1 MAIPPWTVELLRRG
15 IVDVASKAGEP
26 ANLRRLKEQASGIL
40 QDLPESAARGI
51 QRVIQTAES
60 GKESVQRWSRRHTS
74 LAVPLLN
81 ASGVLYHP
89 MGTGVPIDQRVVD
102 VGQEVLRGDVV
113 LGAGMADRITRRLQ
127 RCFADYA
134 LADHGGVSIA
144 IAASFPAALSAV
156 SLVGT
161 RRTLVIHRRHA
172 VRLDGGVPLPEA
184 FGCVLPM
191 VTEVGGCD
199 RIDAEDFEGIERP
212 CLISA
217 DDGQTGFEPIELPGD
232 AIRVHVLPI
241 GVLADSPNRFV
252 PSAES
257 LLRGGADLVVL
268 PGDAIAGGPPCGIL
282 VGRREEI
289 DMIRESASWTALEA
303 SIAVHAMMAVAAE
316 TVAEGSSEIRPI
328 DALIST
334 SEDNLRDRAE
344 RLATR
349 LSGTESIAS
358 ARVTDDPA
366 RITEA
371 GRWRIPSRQVVLTHA
386 AVDAE
391 SWARKLAEDLPAVA
405 VTAAEG
411 TIRVDLRWLD
421 PAHDGPLAESLLR

>member
-15 IVDVASKAGEP
+15 LVDVANKAGEP
-26 ANLRRLKEQASGIL
+26 ATLRRLKEQASGIL

-74 LAVPLLN
+74 LAVPLIN

-89 MGTGVPIDQRVVD
+89 MGTGVPIDQRVLE

-127 RCFADYA
+127 RSLADHA
-134 LADHGGVSIA
+134 LADHEGISVA

-156 SLVGT
+156 SLLGT
-161 RRTLVIHRRHA
+161 RRTLVVHRRHA

-184 FGCVLPM
+184 FGSVLPL

-199 RIDAEDFEGIERP
+199 RVDPEDFQGLERP

-217 DDGQTGFEPIELPGD
+217 DDGRNGFEPIELPAD
-232 AIRVHVLPI
+232 SIRVHVLPV
-241 GVLADSPNRFV
+241 GVLTDSPNRVV

-257 LLRGGADLVVL
+257 LLRDGADLVVFA
-268 PGDAIAGGPPCGIL
+268 GDAIAGGPPCGII
-282 VGRREEI
+282 VGRHEAIET
-289 DMIRESASWTALEA
+289 IRDSASWPALEA
-303 SIAVHAMMAVAAE
+303 SVAVHAMVAAA
-316 TVAEGSSEIRPI
+316 AEPLADGSGGIRPI

-349 LSGTESIAS
+349 LSGTESIVS
-358 ARVTDDPA
+358 ARVTADPA

-371 GRWRIPSRQVVLTHA
+371 GRWRIPSRQLVLTHA
-386 AVDAE
+386 TLDAE